1 MESMAL
7 AEAIYRSRSRRLLR
21 VLSASAVLLLA
32 GALWVAVGGE
42 PAPTAE
48 VVPLQECGL
57 VTPTATPTVPT

>member
-32 GALWVAVGGE
+32 GAVWVAVE
-42 PAPTAE
+42 IERTPTAE
-48 VVPLQECGL
+48 VLPTQDCGL
-57 VTPTATPTVPT
+57 EAPTPIRPA